1 MRAALAL
8 DARVRDGEY
17 LAEQL
22 MRQHGQELVFTAVR
36 FAQRDLLPLQD
47 QFGVLVGRDID
58 EPHEHPV
65 AEAGHQVEV
74 RPVGQ
79 AWTMTRCLD
88 RRVAPVSTTRT

>member
-1 MRAALAL
+1 MRMRAALAL

-79 AWTMTRCLD
+79 
-88 RRVAPVSTTRT
+88 P